1 MIDDNSHTSPLLLF
15 TYIDINDV
23 ASEIPD
29 IATIHNSRVF
39 EVIQGLTWNEQVFV
53 LNSTNTL
60 IWTMFVD
67 GVQQAT
73 GTVDLNDSRQL
84 PSEINAGN
92 ATVSSTGTHTIEVV
106 VVLDDV
112 ETIGSRQYQSFNK
125 GASFAPLVV
134 VLVFAMT
141 THMVE
146 LSLGLGVFVGAC
158 MVTGSI
164 VDGFKAT
171 LDTYILEAL
180 ASIDHGFVY
189 LFALFMSGMVGMLER
204 SGGLIGITTAL
215 KRFVKNSRSAQFTG
229 FCCGL
234 IIFFDGES
242 LSALSQQMV

>member
-1 MIDDNSHTSPLLLF
+1 
-15 TYIDINDV
+15 
-23 ASEIPD
+23 
-29 IATIHNSRVF
+29 
-39 EVIQGLTWNEQVFV
+39 
-53 LNSTNTL
+53 
-60 IWTMFVD
+60 MFVD

-92 ATVSSTGTHTIEVV
+92 ATVSNSGTHTIEVV

-146 LSLGLGVFVGAC
+146 LSLGLGVFVGLC
-158 MVTGSI
+158 MVTGTI

-189 LFALFMSGMVGMLER
+189 LFALFMSGMVGLLER

-234 IIFFDGES
+234 IIFFDGEYFVWFVPAYCMS
-242 LSALSQQMV
+242 KTIRN

>member
-1 MIDDNSHTSPLLLF
+1 MYLPIF
-15 TYIDINDV
+15 ADINDV

-29 IATIHNSRVF
+29 IATIHNGRVF

-67 GVQQAT
+67 GKQQAT

-92 ATVSSTGTHTIEVV
+92 ATVSSSGTHTIEVV

-125 GASFAPLVV
+125 GVSFAPLVV

-158 MVTGSI
+158 MVTGTVTVRPPLRFS
-164 VDGFKAT
+164 VSWLLT
-171 LDTYILEAL
+171 ILSL
-180 ASIDHGFVY
+180 PF
-189 LFALFMSGMVGMLER
+189 
-204 SGGLIGITTAL
+204 ITFSL
-215 KRFVKNSRSAQFTG
+215 N
-229 FCCGL
+229 
-234 IIFFDGES
+234 FFPPFLVLLVFIYYMYAGW
-242 LSALSQQMV
+242 L